1 MDSLKEVVVS
11 LFRSNRLGR
20 WRKTFGAMKV
30 RLGIAMGCAVSAL
43 FLTVAIAMGQVGAG
57 ASSAGSPQPPPAG
70 DPAPPSEEEVEVE
83 DPVPLPKGWVSTR
96 ELVQKREALPCT
108 GPQHPINFEIFSAGA
123 EVSGLPLTAT
133 VRRCDIAAP
142 AYEAPA
148 NRITY
153 IYGRCEI
160 PEGSTGCAPPLE
172 VQTWPACQ
180 RSKAEYSFEGRPL
193 PFRELSRHD
202 RAKVLEFEF
211 ALERRIE
218 VYTKSST
225 VVIFADSRELARE
238 AVELLLPQQKGK
250 PPVTSRAGLRGA
262 PPQDLAAPSD
272 GAMEGKLQCQA

>member
-11 LFRSNRLGR
+11 LFRSNRIGR
-20 WRKTFGAMKV
+20 WRKTFGARKV
-30 RLGIAMGCAVSAL
+30 RLGIAVGCGFSAL
-43 FLTVAIAMGQVGAG
+43 FLTVAIAIGQVGAG
-57 ASSAGSPQPPPAG
+57 NSSAGSPQPSPAG
-70 DPAPPSEEEVEVE
+70 DPALLSEVEVG
-83 DPVPLPKGWVSTR
+83 DPVPLPKGWVSTH

-153 IYGRCEI
+153 IYGSCEI

-193 PFRELSRHD
+193 PFRERSRHGE
-202 RAKVLEFEF
+202 AKVLEFEF

-262 PPQDLAAPSD
+262 PPQGLAAPSD